1 MFYYKCAIPA
11 LQQCNTEGSRME
23 QPHVFERVTLLR
35 DDLIRWPAVLRELK
49 SMVETSKIRIVD
61 IRREDDRLTI
71 VYRKL

>member
-1 MFYYKCAIPA
+1 
-11 LQQCNTEGSRME
+11 ME
-23 QPHVFERVTLLR
+23 QTHVFERVTLLR
-35 DDLIRWPAVLRELK
+35 DDLVRWPAVLSDLK